1 LIGKKLKENEVVKID
16 QLKKLSQIKQTTI
29 KRMGTKFKRSKHCAS

>member
-29 KRMGTKFKRSKHCAS
+29 KRIGTKFKRSKHCAL